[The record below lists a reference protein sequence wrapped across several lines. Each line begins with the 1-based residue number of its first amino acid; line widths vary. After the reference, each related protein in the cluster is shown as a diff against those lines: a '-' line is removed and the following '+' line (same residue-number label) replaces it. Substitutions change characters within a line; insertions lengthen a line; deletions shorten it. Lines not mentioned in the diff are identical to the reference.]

1 MTDET
6 TEEIWN
12 LLIALSDDLK
22 IQSKDLKYLRD
33 DLRAQ
38 NRLLKELLKI
48 QKLNQERLVALSK
61 TVDRLEK
68 KKG

>member
-22 IQSKDLKYLRD
+22 IQAKDLKYLRD

-68 KKG
+68 KRD